1 VGQSSQFTSEAE
13 TTGQAAAAAAAA
25 GQGQLTVTVD
35 VIHDVIKL
43 LLIERAVSV

>member
-1 VGQSSQFTSEAE
+1 MGQSSQFTSEAE
-13 TTGQAAAAAAAA
+13 TTGQAAAAAAA